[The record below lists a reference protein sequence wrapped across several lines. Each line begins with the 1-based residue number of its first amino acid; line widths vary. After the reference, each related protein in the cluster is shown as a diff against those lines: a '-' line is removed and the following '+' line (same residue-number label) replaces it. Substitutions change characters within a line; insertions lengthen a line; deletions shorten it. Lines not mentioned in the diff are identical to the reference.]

1 MSFLKKL
8 DSFLLQAKEKKVIN
22 SQIYRDLQEFA
33 TKSNSKSSVNTFIN
47 IIGFIGAL
55 AIVGGIILIISHNW
69 WKIPNIIKILTY
81 ISVLIFIHIGGILTR
96 ETYSKI
102 SSLLHFIGA
111 GYVLAGIGL
120 VAQIYNLS
128 STDGR
133 AFLLW
138 FIMILP
144 IAFILKH
151 KRVGVMSIF
160 SFYLWVNI
168 FLEHH
173 GYYKEFIN
181 AVFYFGIF
189 ATNLVVIPKLL
200 NSFNDCFA
208 HIKAIGA
215 IAIGTIIS
223 LMGFSHE
230 ITIGH
235 NDLEILFHPI
245 ITFILIFNFIA
256 LFYFIIKDQRKKSV
270 FGFNTV
276 LSLLLI
282 ITILLPLFIG
292 KENLMVI
299 SIIYWILHFLFG
311 SFFIYYGGLQVNTM
325 HINSGVW
332 YIVIG
337 IILRF
342 IDIVGTMLFTG
353 TIFILFGAILLT
365 IAFLAEKF
373 RKKLIIKIQES
384 NV

>member
-1 MSFLKKL
+1 
-8 DSFLLQAKEKKVIN
+8 
-22 SQIYRDLQEFA
+22 
-33 TKSNSKSSVNTFIN
+33 
-47 IIGFIGAL
+47 
-55 AIVGGIILIISHNW
+55 
-69 WKIPNIIKILTY
+69 
-81 ISVLIFIHIGGILTR
+81 
-96 ETYSKI
+96 
-102 SSLLHFIGA
+102 
-111 GYVLAGIGL
+111 VLAGIGL

-128 STDGR
+128 SSDGR

-160 SFYLWVNI
+160 SFYLWVHI

-270 FGFNTV
+270 FGFNTG

-292 KENLMVI
+292 KENLMAI

-311 SFFIYYGGLQVNTM
+311 SFLIYYGGLQVNTM